1 MLWSLAWKNIWRNR
15 TRSLIIACAIAVGLF
30 GGLFSSAIYKAM
42 ADQRL
47 EMAIRNETSNL
58 QVHHNDFLE
67 NRELNDTI
75 SSLDSIISLLD
86 TLPEINSF
94 SARLK
99 IVGIASSAANAGG
112 VMISG
117 INPEMEKK
125 TTFIHACISDSMG
138 SWFGNARRNFIVIG
152 RKLADKL
159 HLKLNSRMVLTFQD
173 LQGNLIRAMYKVGG
187 IYQTGN
193 TSFDE
198 TNIFVR
204 YDQLLPE
211 AGFASQAAHE
221 IAIALQDDVY
231 NDSIL
236 MRLQAQF
243 PSQEFQ
249 SWKTLQPDLG
259 MMTDFMDATV
269 FIMLLIILLALSF
282 GIINT
287 MLMAV
292 MERTRE
298 FGMLM
303 SLGMSKSKIF
313 ALILLETVFL
323 SLTGAIAG
331 MLLSLVSISLFGKHG
346 IDLSSVAKGM
356 EDIGFSAV
364 IYTSLE
370 TRFYIGLTL
379 LVILTGILSSIM
391 PARRAVKLVPVEAIR
406 VM

>member
-15 TRSLIIACAIAVGLF
+15 TRSAIIICAIAIGLF

-47 EMAIRNETSNL
+47 VMAIRNETSN
-58 QVHHNDFLE
+58 QQIHHNDFME
-67 NRELNDTI
+67 NRELTDTI
-75 SSLDSIISLLD
+75 SSIDSIEALLD
-86 TLPEINSF
+86 TLPGIRAY

-99 IVGIASSAANAGG
+99 IIGIASSAATAGG

-117 INPEMEKK
+117 IQPEMEKK
-125 TTFIHACISDSMG
+125 TTFIYSCIHDSLG
-138 SWFGNARRNFIVIG
+138 SWFGIENRNFVVIG
-152 RKLADKL
+152 KKLAEKL
-159 HLKLNSRMVLTFQD
+159 HLKLNSRMVLNFQD
-173 LQGNLIRAMYKVGG
+173 LHGNLIRAMYKVGG
-187 IYQTGN
+187 IYQTEN

-198 TNIFVR
+198 LNIFVR
-204 YDQLLPE
+204 YDELLLQ
-211 AGFASQAAHE
+211 AGFQTQTAHE
-221 IAIALQDDVY
+221 IAISLQDDQT
-231 NDSIL
+231 NDSTL
-236 MRLQAQF
+236 AFLKNHF
-243 PSQEFQ
+243 PIQNSQ
-249 SWKTLQPDLG
+249 SWKTLMPDLG
-259 MMTDFMDATV
+259 MMNDFMEATV
-269 FIMLLIILLALSF
+269 YIMLVIILLALSF

-292 MERTRE
+292 LDRTRE

-303 SLGMSKSKIF
+303 SLGMPKRKIF
-313 ALILLETVFL
+313 ALILLETVYL
-323 SLTGAIAG
+323 SLTGAFMG
-331 MLLSLVSISLFGKHG
+331 MLISTASISWFGKHG
-346 IDLSSVAKGM
+346 IDLTSVAKGM

-370 TRFYIGLTL
+370 ARFYIGLTL

>member
-15 TRSLIIACAIAVGLF
+15 MRSLIIACAIAVGLF

-75 SSLDSIISLLD
+75 SSLDSILAVLD
-86 TLPEINSF
+86 TMPEIRACSV
-94 SARLK
+94 RLK

-117 INPEMEKK
+117 IHPEMEKK
-125 TTFIHACISDSMG
+125 TTFIHTSISDSMG
-138 SWFGNARRNFIVIG
+138 TWFGNDKQNFIVIG
-152 RKLADKL
+152 RKLSDKL

-173 LQGNLIRAMYKVGG
+173 MQGNLIRAMYKVGG

-204 YDQLLPE
+204 YGQLLPE
-211 AGFASQAAHE
+211 AGFTTQTAHE
-221 IAIALQDDVY
+221 LAISLKDDAYTDSTLAL
-231 NDSIL
+231 
-236 MRLQAQF
+236 LQSLF
-243 PSQEFQ
+243 PSQDIQ

-269 FIMLLIILLALSF
+269 YIMLFIILLALSF

-303 SLGMSKSKIF
+303 SLGMSKSRIF
-313 ALILLETVFL
+313 ALILLETVYL
-323 SLTGAIAG
+323 SLTGALAG
-331 MLLSLVSISLFGKHG
+331 MLISATSISWFGKHG
-346 IDLSSVAKGM
+346 IDLTSVAKGM

-370 TRFYIGLTL
+370 ARFYFVLTL

-406 VM
+406 IM